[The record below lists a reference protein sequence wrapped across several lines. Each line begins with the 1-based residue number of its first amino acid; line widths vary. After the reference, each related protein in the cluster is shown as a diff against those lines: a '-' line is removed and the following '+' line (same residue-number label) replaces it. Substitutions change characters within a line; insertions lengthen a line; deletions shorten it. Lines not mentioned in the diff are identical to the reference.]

1 MIEITEFIPDI
12 QFSIF
17 IWLTTSKL
25 NYTFG
30 DDGRVPCVK
39 KGRNKVHNQWP
50 LILQPS
56 FDHQCGW
63 SWWYEF
69 SVHQRVQNR
78 VETHVKEL
86 GAKLAEQLIPQWT
99 IPLFSSHHQ
108 WWQNCDKLQCGT
120 SQLAIWPDLP
130 RRPILETLLQWGI
143 ENSAKKKKCLYT
155 YY

>member
-1 MIEITEFIPDI
+1 MNHRLLTKEFK
-12 QFSIF
+12 FSIF
-17 IWLTTSKL
+17 IWLTTTKL

-63 SWWYEF
+63 SWWCEF
-69 SVHQRVQNR
+69 SVHQRVQNW
-78 VETHVKEL
+78 VATHVDEL
-86 GAKLAEQLIPQWT
+86 GAKFVEQLIPQWI

-120 SQLAIWPDLP
+120 NIGNLKWGHLLVMWGQAWSTQPQKLLP
-130 RRPILETLLQWGI
+130 NTII
-143 ENSAKKKKCLYT
+143 
-155 YY
+155 